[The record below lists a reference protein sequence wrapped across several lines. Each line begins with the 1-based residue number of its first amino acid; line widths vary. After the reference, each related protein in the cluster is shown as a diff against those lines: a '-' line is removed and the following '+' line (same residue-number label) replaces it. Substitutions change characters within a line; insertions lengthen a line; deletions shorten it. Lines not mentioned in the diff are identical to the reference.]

1 MVAPRNGPVRPRRP
15 AIPPAAHGSIN
26 GMRILMGLLLLVI
39 AAGAITGVFVA
50 LSSGQ
55 WQVALIIGLVA
66 GAFFARVGC

>member
-1 MVAPRNGPVRPRRP
+1 
-15 AIPPAAHGSIN
+15 
-26 GMRILMGLLLLVI
+26 MGLLLLVI